1 MGDEREL
8 SRRSLRAGQVTEVLL
23 DRLPTAPPEMM
34 KLPGVAKFMED
45 MRLARERDVQAFHRF
60 MADISGMVNQPETA
74 GEAGPPGPPGPTG
87 ATGPAGPAGAT
98 GPAGSSGPGDPT
110 VNFQALNFITDSAA
124 VPASLTNGLVL
135 ANGAAPSAD
144 PVAASALWSSS
155 GSLQYRSSG
164 ATEGSGQTNR
174 VHNRAQ
180 RLSGVGAA
188 YALTGA
194 FADVVLGTQSPII
207 VLPTE
212 GTYLILSSLGY
223 NSDVAGALDVIQ
235 GLVRNTTDA
244 TDLAPSGPFMVNAGN
259 GFATTFWPSILAIT
273 ASKTIRLRAANLS
286 VARGSIIAG
295 GTSIGYVRLF

>member
-74 GEAGPPGPPGPTG
+74 GEAGPPGPPGATGPAGQTG
-87 ATGPAGPAGAT
+87 ATGPAGSA
-98 GPAGSSGPGDPT
+98 GPGDPT

-135 ANGAAPSAD
+135 ADGVAPSAD
-144 PVAASALWSSS
+144 PVSASALWSSS
-155 GSLQYRSSG
+155 GQLQYRTSG
-164 ATEGSGQTNR
+164 AFGGSGQTNH

-180 RLSGVGAA
+180 RLSGAGAA

-194 FADVVLGTQSPII
+194 FADVVLGGQSPII
-207 VLPTE
+207 VLPTA
-212 GTYLILSSLGY
+212 GTYLVLSSLGY
-223 NSDVAGALDVIQ
+223 TADVAGALDVIQ

-244 TDLAPSGPFMVNAGN
+244 TDLAPSGAFMASAGS
-259 GFATTFWPSILAIT
+259 GFATTFWPSILTVT

-286 VARGSIIAG
+286 AARGTIIAG